1 MFGINNLIISVVGA
15 RPNFMKVSPIIES
28 LNMLKMKNIM
38 VHTGQHYDEKL
49 SGSFF
54 KKLEL
59 KDPEIFLGIGSG
71 SHGEQTSKIILEFE
85 KVCIKH
91 KPSLII
97 LVGDVNSTLA
107 CAISAVKLH
116 IPIAHVE
123 SGLRSFDMK
132 MPEEIN
138 RILVDRISDYLFVT
152 EKSGIQN
159 LKKEGVSKDKIYF
172 VGNCMIDSLIKILPY
187 AVDKKPWETYGL
199 EKRNYILVTFHRPSN
214 VDNSNNLNKVVKLIN
229 DLSKMYDIIFPMH
242 PRTYNSVKN
251 LNIKFS
257 DKVKIVDPLP
267 YDTFLGLMSESK
279 LVITDSGGIQE
290 ETTYLGIK
298 CLTIRDN
305 TERPVTVDK
314 GTNRLVNLHD
324 PKLFEKVD
332 DLIKSDYSV
341 NAEIPEL
348 WDGKAGSRI
357 AKILY
362 EKFPQ

>member
-1 MFGINNLIISVVGA
+1 
-15 RPNFMKVSPIIES
+15 MKIAPIIES
-28 LNMLKMKNIM
+28 LNLLNMKNIM

-54 KKLEL
+54 KKLKL

-91 KPSLII
+91 NPSLVI

-107 CAISAVKLH
+107 CAISAVKLQ

-123 SGLRSFDMK
+123 SGLRSFDMT

-152 EKSGIQN
+152 EKSGMQN
-159 LKKEGVSKDKIYF
+159 LKNEGVSRDKIYF
-172 VGNCMIDSLIKILPY
+172 VGNCMIDSLINILPH
-187 AVDKKPWETYGL
+187 AVKNKPWERYGL

-214 VDNSNNLNKVVKLIN
+214 VDKNNDFNKVVKLIN
-229 DLSKMYDIIFPMH
+229 DLSKKYDIIFPMH
-242 PRTYNSVKN
+242 PRTYNSVEN
-251 LNIKFS
+251 MNIKFL
-257 DKVKIVDPLP
+257 DRVKIVDPLP

-305 TERPVTVDK
+305 TERPVTIEK
-314 GTNRLVNLHD
+314 GTNRLVNLND
-324 PKLFEKVD
+324 AKLLETISS
-332 DLIKSDYSV
+332 LIKSNYNVHSK
-341 NAEIPEL
+341 IPDL
-348 WDGKAGSRI
+348 WDGKAGNRI
-357 AKILY
+357 ANILY
-362 EKFPQ
+362 EKFSD